1 MECGPEKCPI
11 RVFSDLTPAEQR
23 VERKRTAEKMIK
35 QGFTQ
40 EQIAK
45 QLGVSQKT
53 VSQDLDGV
61 YTKGINPERPKGG
74 RPLGKKRDKPK
85 PRQTDAVEKTII
97 ARAEAGE
104 ASTTIAADVGLDGR
118 AVRHVIERE
127 RIREEARADPEITPD
142 MLSKSAQEKLDAA
155 IRQHQRRLDL
165 AFEKRVL
172 DEVRKRLDQIVLP
185 SWQER
190 LDDAERVLKR
200 RTGIMDKN
208 TFNTIRR
215 ALHPDS
221 RNAVSDKKLAE
232 AFDAFMGLE
241 KLLLDEK
248 DSPTEFGGI
257 PNSLAEWDK
266 MRAKKTAPQRSKSN
280 VARR

>member
-23 VERKRTAEKMIK
+23 VERKRTAEKMLK

-40 EQIAK
+40 GQIAK
-45 QLGVSQKT
+45 QLGVSQQT
-53 VSQDLDGV
+53 ISNDLEGL
-61 YTKGINPERPKGG
+61 PETGKPQRPKGG

-85 PRQTDAVEKTII
+85 PRQTDAVETAII

-104 ASTTIAADVGLDGR
+104 ASTTIAADIGLDGR

-127 RIREEARADPEITPD
+127 RIRDEARADPEITPD

-185 SWQER
+185 SWQAR

-200 RTGIMDKN
+200 RSGIMDKN

-248 DSPTEFGGI
+248 NSPTEFGGI
-257 PNSLAEWDK
+257 PSSLAEWDK

>member
-23 VERKRTAEKMIK
+23 VERKRTAAKMME

-45 QLGVSQKT
+45 QLGVSRQT
-53 VSQDLDGV
+53 IQQDLDGLPV
-61 YTKGINPERPKGG
+61 TGKPQRPKGG
-74 RPLGKKRDKPK
+74 RPLGKKKDKPK

-155 IRQHQRRLDL
+155 VRQHQRRLDL

-185 SWQER
+185 SWQTR

-200 RTGIMDKN
+200 RSGIMDKN

-257 PNSLAEWDK
+257 PSNLAEWDK
-266 MRAKKTAPQRSKSN
+266 MRTKKARPQSKAN

>member
-40 EQIAK
+40 AQIAK
-45 QLGVSQKT
+45 QLNISQRQVST
-53 VSQDLDGV
+53 DLEGLEV
-61 YTKGINPERPKGG
+61 TSKPPRPKGG
-74 RPLGKKRDKPK
+74 RPLGKKKDKPK
-85 PRQTDAVEKTII
+85 QRQTDAVEKIII

-104 ASTTIAADVGLDGR
+104 ASTTIAAAVGLDGR

-127 RIREEARADPEITPD
+127 RIREEVRADPEITPD
-142 MLSKSAQEKLDAA
+142 MLSKSAQEKLEAA
-155 IRQHQRRLDL
+155 VRQHQRRLDL
-165 AFEKRVL
+165 AFESRVT
-172 DEVRKRLDQIVLP
+172 EGVRKRIDEIVLP
-185 SWQER
+185 HWKGK
-190 LDDAERVLKR
+190 LDEAQRIFNR
-200 RTGIMDKN
+200 RSGIMDKN
-208 TFNTIRR
+208 TFNSIRR

-248 DSPTEFGGI
+248 ESPTDLGGI
-257 PNSLAEWDK
+257 PSSLAEWDK
-266 MRAKKTAPQRSKSN
+266 MRTKKPAGRSKAN
-280 VARR
+280 VARRQ